1 MAPLNQHER
10 VGLFQRFASGL
21 KFPYIFILLLVLF
34 LVDLLTPD
42 PILFVDE
49 AILGLLAVLFGM
61 WKERRQVGSAEP
73 SEKNVTPPK

>member
-1 MAPLNQHER
+1 MAALNRQER
-10 VGLFQRFASGL
+10 SYLFQRFASGL
-21 KFPYIFILLLVLF
+21 RYPYIFILLLILF

-49 AILGLLAVLFGM
+49 AILGLLAMLFGM
-61 WKERRQVGSAEP
+61 WKDRRRVGGEP